1 MLEDEIS
8 EMSVDGNSVGADE
21 APLIMGRGGTSCAGM
36 CSPRMESMERSLSRM
51 EAILGMLMA
60 VGGLASLE
68 ERLAA
73 EKRKRRMARE
83 WDVPVARAAER
94 TKAEELV
101 KVAGKRARRKVA
113 EDRMAEEAR
122 VQQEE
127 RVKVKEAARE
137 AAVGER
143 DRVVEA
149 IKGCTKGPARVE
161 APERVVD
168 AASMVAVL
176 QREVADSAAPV
187 EIGGWQITVGKK
199 KKMV

>member
-1 MLEDEIS
+1 
-8 EMSVDGNSVGADE
+8 
-21 APLIMGRGGTSCAGM
+21 
-36 CSPRMESMERSLSRM
+36 MESMERSLSRM